1 MQLYRLVQWLALA
14 GLKFLV
20 HLKLNLEFLKIKKV
34 KKALSIILPKQIDGN
49 RVIAYIDPPKD
60 TTR

>member
-34 KKALSIILPKQIDGN
+34 QERTFNYISETN
-49 RVIAYIDPPKD
+49 RWKSCYCIY
-60 TTR
+60 